1 MDWKEIEKMS
11 TEEAM
16 TGATL
21 GIVWIELEKMGEA
34 TGLTPGTVWPESKK
48 MSIVG
53 GTTETRPRLG

>member
-21 GIVWIELEKMGEA
+21 GIVWPELEKMGEA
-34 TGLTPGTVWPESKK
+34 TGYTPENVWPVSKK
-48 MSIVG
+48 CQ
-53 GTTETRPRLG
+53 L